1 MISTFVSCYAMSGS
15 SCLRWKM
22 AAPIQ
27 RGTDHHK
34 TFGAKAYLALYYATP
49 EGTDE
54 EGELLTPY
62 LKEFHE
68 IFNSGRLKP
77 GSRLLD
83 VGSGPT
89 IHQLISA
96 SRFCTEIVCAE
107 YTENN
112 RAEIEKW
119 VKKDPDMHD
128 WTPFFKFVADL
139 EGDSSSWEARQSHL
153 RDAIKEVITCD
164 VTKPEPFAPRQYQ
177 EFDVITTSLSLET
190 ACPDRE
196 TYSAAVRNITRLLK
210 PGGTF
215 VLIGVTNQTFYTVGG
230 YKFFTLPIDSSF
242 MREVFEKAGFVDIN
256 IKSFPATNPENNTIS
271 DFDGFVVLHA
281 CKAEI

>member
-1 MISTFVSCYAMSGS
+1 
-15 SCLRWKM
+15 M
-22 AAPIQ
+22 AALIQ
-27 RGTDHHK
+27 KGTDYHK
-34 TFGAKAYLALYYATP
+34 TFDTKAYLTAYFATP
-49 EGTDE
+49 EGADE
-54 EGELLTPY
+54 EGEFDTLC

-89 IHQLISA
+89 IYQLISA

-107 YTENN
+107 YTQNN

-119 VKKDPDMHD
+119 IKEDPDMHD
-128 WTPFFKFVADL
+128 WSPFFKFIADL
-139 EGDSSSWEARQSHL
+139 EEDSGSWEARQSHL
-153 RDAIKEVITCD
+153 RDAIKEVIPCD
-164 VTKPEPFAPRQYQ
+164 VTKPDPFAPRQHEEVNGILLFYS
-177 EFDVITTSLSLET
+177 FDVVTTTLCLEA

-196 TYSAAVRNITRLLK
+196 SYSAAVRNITRLLK

-215 VLIGVTNQTFYTVGG
+215 VLSGVTNQTFYTVGG

-242 MREVFEKAGFVDIN
+242 MREVFEKAGYVDIS
-256 IKSFPATNPENNTIS
+256 IKSFPATNSENNTVS
-271 DFDGFVVLHA
+271 DFDGFVVLDA
-281 CKAEI
+281 KKAEIE

>member
-1 MISTFVSCYAMSGS
+1 
-15 SCLRWKM
+15 M

-27 RGTDHHK
+27 KGTDYRK
-34 TFGAKAYLALYYATP
+34 TFGAKAYLTGFFTTP
-49 EGTDE
+49 EGSDE
-54 EGELLTPY
+54 EGDGTPV

-128 WTPFFKFVADL
+128 FKFF
-139 EGDSSSWEARQSHL
+139 Q
-153 RDAIKEVITCD
+153 
-164 VTKPEPFAPRQYQ
+164 
-177 EFDVITTSLSLET
+177 FDVVTTTLCLEA

-210 PGGTF
+210 PGGTLA
-215 VLIGVTNQTFYTVGG
+215 LIGITNQTLASTPSVA
-230 YKFFTLPIDSSF
+230 TSSLPFLSTAAS
-242 MREVFEKAGFVDIN
+242 
-256 IKSFPATNPENNTIS
+256 
-271 DFDGFVVLHA
+271 
-281 CKAEI
+281 